1 MIAVNFI
8 NGTTVTSLT
17 VFDTLVPDELLDDV
31 PDDDPDEDPSA
42 LALI

>member
-1 MIAVNFI
+1 M
-8 NGTTVTSLT
+8 NGTTVASLT
-17 VFDTLVPDELLDDV
+17 VFETLVSDELLDDDPDEL